1 MKLIKNLFVIK
12 FIIIFSIFFLDRI
25 SKIYILDFF
34 DKNQIQE
41 IAIFSFLNFY
51 LIWNEG
57 IAFGLLNFDSQK
69 IYNIITIII
78 ILISL
83 IVLFYALKLKNYSGY
98 FFVLIFGGAIGN
110 LYDRIK
116 FQAVPDFIDIHV
128 GNYHWFIFN
137 VADIFIS
144 IGIICLIFDEL
155 LFNKN
160 NNEKENLRI
169 IYF

>member
-1 MKLIKNLFVIK
+1 MSIIKNKYIIK
-12 FIIIFSIFFLDRI
+12 ILIILIIFFLDRI
-25 SKIYILDFF
+25 SKIYILDLFE
-34 DKNQIQE
+34 KNQIEE

-51 LIWNEG
+51 LILNEG

-69 IYNIITIII
+69 IYNFITIII

-98 FFVLIFGGAIGN
+98 FFSLIFGGAIGN

-155 LFNKN
+155 LFNKD
-160 NNEKENLRI
+160 NNEKG
-169 IYF
+169 

>member
-1 MKLIKNLFVIK
+1 MSTIRNKYIIKILIILI
-12 FIIIFSIFFLDRI
+12 IFFLDRI
-25 SKIYILDFF
+25 SKIYILNLFE
-34 DKNQIQE
+34 KNQIEE
-41 IAIFSFLNFY
+41 IVIFSFLNFY
-51 LIWNEG
+51 LILNEG

-69 IYNIITIII
+69 IYNFITIII

-98 FFVLIFGGAIGN
+98 FFSLIFGGAIGN

-137 VADIFIS
+137 VADIFITL
-144 IGIICLIFDEL
+144 GVVCLIFDEL
-155 LFNKN
+155 FLNKKS
-160 NNEKENLRI
+160 KES
-169 IYF
+169 

>member
-1 MKLIKNLFVIK
+1 MSTIRNKYIIKILIILI
-12 FIIIFSIFFLDRI
+12 IFFLDRI
-25 SKIYILDFF
+25 SKIYILNLFE
-34 DKNQIQE
+34 KNQIEE
-41 IAIFSFLNFY
+41 IVIFSFLNFY
-51 LIWNEG
+51 LILNEG

-69 IYNIITIII
+69 IYNFITIII

-98 FFVLIFGGAIGN
+98 FFSLIFGGAIGN

-155 LFNKN
+155 LFNKD
-160 NNEKENLRI
+160 NNEKG
-169 IYF
+169 

>member
-57 IAFGLLNFDSQK
+57 IAFGLLNFDNQK

-98 FFVLIFGGAIGN
+98 FFLLIFGGALGN

-116 FQAVPDFIDIHV
+116 FQAVPDFIDFHIN
-128 GNYHWFIFN
+128 NYHWFIFN

-155 LFNKN
+155 FFNKQ
-160 NNEKENLRI
+160 
-169 IYF
+169 

>member
-1 MKLIKNLFVIK
+1 M
-12 FIIIFSIFFLDRI
+12 IIFSIFFLDRI
-25 SKIYILDFF
+25 SKIYILDIF

-83 IVLFYALKLKNYSGY
+83 IILFYALKLKNYSGY
-98 FFVLIFGGAIGN
+98 FFYSFLV
-110 LYDRIK
+110 
-116 FQAVPDFIDIHV
+116 VH
-128 GNYHWFIFN
+128 
-137 VADIFIS
+137 
-144 IGIICLIFDEL
+144 
-155 LFNKN
+155 
-160 NNEKENLRI
+160 
-169 IYF
+169 

>member
-69 IYNIITIII
+69 IYNIITVII

-98 FFVLIFGGAIGN
+98 FFLLIFGGALGN

-137 VADIFIS
+137 VADIFITL
-144 IGIICLIFDEL
+144 GVVCLIFDEL
-155 LFNKN
+155 FLNKKS
-160 NNEKENLRI
+160 KES
-169 IYF
+169 